1 MLLAISTV
9 YLIGY
14 VIIFASVML
23 DTTRSFSHDQ
33 RAMLNT
39 SAGAIVVGI
48 VLVFYPL
55 WLFVGAWYG
64 LIKSFKEALTTAK
77 KAV

>member
-1 MLLAISTV
+1 MLLFIGIV
-9 YLIGY
+9 YIVGY

-23 DTTRSFSHDQ
+23 DTTGSFSHDQ

-39 SAGAIVVGI
+39 TAGAIVVGI
-48 VLVFYPL
+48 ALVFYPL
-55 WLFVGAWYG
+55 WIFLGSCYS
-64 LIKSFKEALTTAK
+64 LIKSVKEALTTAK